1 MWSGPRN
8 LSTAMMRSFGNRAD
22 CAAVIDEPFYAAFL
36 AASGKQHP
44 MRAEVLAAQPQDWRA
59 VARACAS
66 GEVAAGRILYQK
78 QMTHH
83 MLPEFGLD
91 WMDVVDHAFLIR
103 APERVVASYAAR
115 REEVAVE
122 DLGFGRQAELFD
134 RVAQRLGKAPPVVDA
149 EAVRADPAGVLRRLC
164 GALGLGFDQG
174 MLAWPAGAAGERRG
188 LGGALVCGGG
198 RVRPGSRRRSRSR
211 RRWAGGCA
219 ASRRR
224 RGGITSGYG
233 AMRFEAGNRLVQG
246 VGIASLTGCNRCR
259 FPVGFL

>member
-164 GALGLGFDQG
+164 AALGLGFDQG
-174 MLAWPAGAAGERRG
+174 MLAWPAGARASDGVWAAHWYAAVVESTG
-188 LGGALVCGGG
+188 FAAPEPEPPPLGG
-198 RVRPGSRRRSRSR
+198 R
-211 RRWAGGCA
+211 
-219 ASRRR
+219 
-224 RGGITSGYG
+224 
-233 AMRFEAGNRLVQG
+233 MR
-246 VGIASLTGCNRCR
+246 GIAEAARRDYERLRDHA
-259 FPVGFL
+259 L